1 MGLESVGRAC
11 DRSSWAVLS
20 AKTAQAEIATNSVM
34 CRNVMVDVPG
44 IGDDGSVWVYSRL
57 VVEGDPSSA
66 ELYDWAAIP
75 VVSSTAVAAQIDVV
89 PSNPICLKKSA
100 GMSLSRIRLVQI
112 RFFRWPILA
121 APEAFTDRRRLRKRL
136 SNERHGFSRAVN
148 SLRA

>member
-20 AKTAQAEIATNSVM
+20 SKTAQAEIATNTVM
-34 CRNVMVDVPG
+34 RRSVMVDVPG

-89 PSNPICLKKSA
+89 PTNPICLKKTA
-100 GMSLSRIRLVQI
+100 GMSLSRIRLVQNQI
-112 RFFRWPILA
+112 FQMANFGGP
-121 APEAFTDRRRLRKRL
+121 
-136 SNERHGFSRAVN
+136 
-148 SLRA
+148 